1 MKNIV
6 LGVTGSIAAYKAAD
20 IASRLVKKGFGVH
33 VVMTPA
39 AAEFITPLTLQTVSG
54 NPVHLEMF
62 RTAEKWEVEH
72 ISLAQRADL
81 ILVAP
86 ASADIIGMVAAGLA
100 GNLLTTTI
108 MATRAPVVFAPAMN
122 TGMYENRVFQH
133 WMSFLK
139 SMGYLFIEPEE
150 GPLACGTSGKGRLP
164 DPEQIVAFVEQI
176 LSANQDLKDRK
187 VLVTAGPTREHID
200 PVRFITNHSSGKMGF
215 ALARRAKNRGAQV
228 TLVSGPTTIKP
239 PDGVRVIAVETAQ
252 EMFEIVKDLFTDM
265 DIVIKA
271 AAVADYRPKVKESQK
286 IKKSCS
292 DLVMEL
298 ERTPDILGYLGEH
311 KEKQLLVGFAAETEK
326 VLDHAR
332 EKLLRK
338 NLDLIVANDLT
349 MEGAGFAAETN
360 IAVIINKK
368 GSVRELPLMTKDK
381 LADMILDE
389 VVQIIKQRQE
399 AK

>member
-252 EMFEIVKDLFTDM
+252 EMFEVVKDLFTDM

>member
-20 IASRLVKKGFGVH
+20 IASRLKKKGFNVH

-62 RTAEKWEVEH
+62 RTVEKWEVEH

-81 ILVAP
+81 VLVAP

-100 GNLLTTTI
+100 SNLLTTTI

-133 WMSFLK
+133 RMSFLK

-150 GPLACGTSGKGRLP
+150 GHLACGASGKGRLP
-164 DPEQIVAFVEQI
+164 DPEKIVDFVEQI
-176 LSANQDLKDRK
+176 LSGKQDLKDRK

-215 ALARRAKNRGAQV
+215 ALARRAKNRGAEV
-228 TLVSGPTTIKP
+228 TLVSGPTAIKP
-239 PDGVRVIAVETAQ
+239 PDGVRLIPVETAQ
-252 EMFEIVKDLFTDM
+252 EMFEIVKGLFTEM

-271 AAVADYRPKVKESQK
+271 AAVADYRPKVKQCQK

-292 DLVMEL
+292 DLVLEL

-311 KEKQLLVGFAAETEK
+311 KEQQILVGFAAETEK
-326 VLDHAR
+326 LLDHAR
-332 EKLLRK
+332 EKLLHK

-349 MEGAGFAAETN
+349 MEGAGFAVETN
-360 IAVIINKK
+360 IAVMINKNGVVK
-368 GSVRELPLMTKDK
+368 ELPLMTKDK
-381 LADMILDE
+381 LADVILDE
-389 VVQIIKQRQE
+389 VVQILKQRKE

>member
-20 IASRLVKKGFGVH
+20 IASRLVKKGFDVH

-39 AAEFITPLTLQTVSG
+39 AAEFITPLTLQTISG

-108 MATRAPVVFAPAMN
+108 MASRAPVVFAPAMN

-150 GPLACGTSGKGRLP
+150 GHLACGTSGKGRLP
-164 DPEQIVAFVEQI
+164 EPEKIVAFVEQI
-176 LSANQDLKDRK
+176 LSGEQDLKDRK

-215 ALARRAKNRGAQV
+215 ALANRAKNRGADV
-228 TLVSGPTTIKP
+228 TLVSGPTAIKP

-252 EMFEIVKDLFTDM
+252 EMFEIVKELFTDM

-292 DLVMEL
+292 DLVLEL

-311 KEKQLLVGFAAETEK
+311 KEKQILVGFAAETEK

-349 MEGAGFAAETN
+349 MEGAGFAGETN
-360 IAVIINKK
+360 IAVMINKN
-368 GSVRELPLMTKDK
+368 GSVKELPLMTKEK

-389 VVQIIKQRQE
+389 LVQILKERQE

>member
-20 IASRLVKKGFGVH
+20 IASRLVKKGFDVH

-39 AAEFITPLTLQTVSG
+39 AAEFITPLTLQTISG

-62 RTAEKWEVEH
+62 RTAAKWEVEH

-108 MATRAPVVFAPAMN
+108 MASRAPVVFAPAMN

-150 GPLACGTSGKGRLP
+150 GHLACGTSGKGRLP
-164 DPEQIVAFVEQI
+164 EPEKIVAFVEQI
-176 LSANQDLKDRK
+176 LSGEQDLKDRK

-215 ALARRAKNRGAQV
+215 ALANRAKNRGADV
-228 TLVSGPTTIKP
+228 TLVSGPTAIKP

-252 EMFEIVKDLFTDM
+252 EMFEIVKELFTDM

-292 DLVMEL
+292 DLVLEL

-311 KEKQLLVGFAAETEK
+311 KEKQILVGFAAETEK

-349 MEGAGFAAETN
+349 MEGAGFAGETN
-360 IAVIINKK
+360 IAVMINKN
-368 GSVRELPLMTKDK
+368 GSVKELPLMTKEK

-389 VVQIIKQRQE
+389 LVQILKERQE

>member
-133 WMSFLK
+133 WMSFLQ
-139 SMGYLFIEPEE
+139 STGYLFIEPEE

-292 DLVMEL
+292 DLVLEL

>member
-252 EMFEIVKDLFTDM
+252 EMFEVVKDLFTDM

-292 DLVMEL
+292 DLVLEL

>member
-252 EMFEIVKDLFTDM
+252 EMFEVVKDLFTDM

-292 DLVMEL
+292 DLVLEL

-349 MEGAGFAAETN
+349 IYTH
-360 IAVIINKK
+360 
-368 GSVRELPLMTKDK
+368 L
-381 LADMILDE
+381 
-389 VVQIIKQRQE
+389 
-399 AK
+399 